1 MSVSEPSLLRR
12 RSLFYS
18 IPVIGWVARD
28 LKEGP
33 SDTIYYLLVALF
45 TLVVLAVMQ
54 WGIVALSMIA
64 LAMVPVVMV
73 TLILI
78 TVGK

>member
-1 MSVSEPSLLRR
+1 MQSRR
-12 RSLFYS
+12 RSAFYS
-18 IPVIGWVARD
+18 VPVFGWIARD
-28 LKEGP
+28 LKEGS
-33 SDTIYYLLVALF
+33 SDTIYYLLVALL
-45 TLVVLAVMQ
+45 TLVVLAVMK
-54 WGIVALSMIA
+54 WGIVALSMTA

>member
-1 MSVSEPSLLRR
+1 MSVSEPLLSRR
-12 RSLFYS
+12 RNPFYS

-28 LKEGP
+28 LKEGS
-33 SDTIYYLLVALF
+33 SDTIYYLLGALF
-45 TLVVLAVMQ
+45 TLVVLAVMK

>member
-1 MSVSEPSLLRR
+1 MSVSEPMLSRR
-12 RSLFYS
+12 RNPFYS
-18 IPVIGWVARD
+18 VPVLGWIARD
-28 LKEGP
+28 LKEGSP
-33 SDTIYYLLVALF
+33 DTIYYLLVALF